1 MTTAQKNAKPK
12 SHRFISD
19 LQAGEQLEDQV
30 FMVFRKD
37 LRTTSNGALY
47 IHLVFMDRT
56 GQLLARVW
64 QATKPQYAS
73 ITEGGFLRIRGRVE
87 SYKGNLQLIVD
98 AMRAVNP
105 AEIELGDFLPRT
117 PHDIED
123 MWKRVLAIL
132 RTIENPQ
139 LLALVTAFIKDD
151 DLAGGFKKAPA
162 AVQNHHAYIGG
173 LLEHTCSLLELAVR
187 ILGRTDAS
195 DSHYPEVSRDLVL
208 AGIFLHDI
216 GKVAELSYETNLAYT
231 TPGQLI
237 GHLAQAAI
245 WIDRKVADI
254 ESQTSKPFPADIRD
268 VLTHI
273 VLSHHGSY
281 EFGSPKL
288 PACLEAIVVH
298 YLDNIDAKLNMA
310 LTGITAARDPESDWT
325 EYVRPLETRILKK
338 DVMNIRPTPT
348 E

>member
-1 MTTAQKNAKPK
+1 MTTTQKNAQPRP
-12 SHRFISD
+12 HLFISD

-30 FMVFRKD
+30 YMVFRKD
-37 LRTTSNGALY
+37 LRSTSNGGLY

-64 QATKPQYAS
+64 QATKPQYANV
-73 ITEGGFLRIRGRVE
+73 TEGGFLRIRGRVE
-87 SYKGNLQLIVD
+87 SYKGNLQIIVD

-105 AEIELGDFLPRT
+105 DQIELGDFLPRT
-117 PHDIED
+117 THDVED
-123 MWKRVLAIL
+123 MWQRVLAIL

-139 LLALVTAFIKDD
+139 LLALITAFVKDD
-151 DLAGGFKKAPA
+151 VISDGFKKAPA

-173 LLEHTCSLLELAVR
+173 LLEHTCSLLELATR

-195 DSHYPEVSRDLVL
+195 DNHYPEVSRDLVL

-245 WIDRKVADI
+245 WIDRKIARI
-254 ESQTSKPFPADIRD
+254 EAETSDPFPTDLRD

-281 EFGSPKL
+281 EFGSPRL

-298 YLDNIDAKLNMA
+298 HLDNIDAKLNMA
-310 LTGITAARDPESDWT
+310 LTGIAAARDPESDWT

-338 DVMNIRPTPT
+338 DVMNIRPAPPD
-348 E
+348 